1 MTDAAAP
8 VAARMGFPWWV
19 TLIQGIAAVVI
30 GGLLMFQTVT
40 TTVIL
45 ILFFG
50 WWWLISGIFE
60 IGSIFVDR
68 TAWGWRLFTGLL
80 SIVAGGYI
88 IASSLLGSVIVVGVA
103 TLILGINGMII
114 GVVDVF
120 KALQGAGWGKGLL
133 GVLSFV
139 IGAYIAFN
147 FEKFLLILP
156 WVWGVFAAAFGIA
169 AIIMAFQIKKAQG

>member
-1 MTDAAAP
+1 MSDTV
-8 VAARMGFPWWV
+8 VAVSARSSMPWWV

-30 GGLLMFQTVT
+30 GGLLMFQTVS
-40 TTVIL
+40 TTVVL

-80 SIVAGGYI
+80 SIVAGAYI
-88 IASSLLGSVIVVGVA
+88 IGSPLLGSVVVVGVA

-114 GVVDVF
+114 GVVDII
-120 KALQGAGWGKGLL
+120 KAFQGAGWGKGLL
-133 GVLSFV
+133 GALSFV
-139 IGAYIAFN
+139 VGAYIAFN
-147 FEKFLLILP
+147 FEKFLLVLP
-156 WVWGVFAAAFGIA
+156 WVWGLFAAAFGIA
-169 AIIMAFQIKKAQG
+169 AIVMAFQIKKTQA